1 MSKEE
6 ADSITGDKDWEPSGY
21 PVQQE
26 SFQQQ
31 LPSKAP
37 FYRVDLSA
45 PSNYPLTQRQLLPL
59 SQLRFGDDWERRQI
73 EKIEAEGRTWYKPEE
88 LRESVQRIR
97 AIRAARVAERNRD
110 GLEMMRLLEEG
121 RVPYNGDSEEE
132 K

>member
-26 SFQQQ
+26 GFQQQ

-37 FYRVDLSA
+37 LYRVDLSA
-45 PSNYPLTQRQLLPL
+45 PSNYPLTQRQFLPL

-97 AIRAARVAERNRD
+97 AIRAAREAERNRD
-110 GLEMMRLLEEG
+110 GLEMVRLLEEG

-132 K
+132 R